1 MTWLPSQPYTG
12 RFAPTPSGPLHF
24 GSIVTALA
32 SFLEARSRQG
42 RWLLRIDDLDT
53 PRVRPGASDDIRR
66 TLQLLSLHWDG
77 EVLYQNTRHEAYQ
90 AALETLLN
98 QGLLYR
104 CDCPRKETRG
114 SPYPGTCRHRNVPLC
129 HQAALRIR
137 TDNTVI
143 LFTDQIQGEYARN
156 IQTESGDFIVQ
167 RADDIYG
174 YALTVVVDDAFQ
186 GVTEVVRGAD
196 LLASTPE
203 QILMHQYLALT
214 VPVYGHVPIVTDRY
228 GKKLSKRY
236 AATDALMESDPGSLL
251 IRALS
256 FLGQPVDAEL
266 NGADTATVIDWAL
279 KNWNIDRIPH
289 VKSLPGNPDE
299 AGVAMPDRSTWASP

>member
-32 SFLEARSRQG
+32 SFLQARTRQG

-53 PRVRPGASDDIRR
+53 PRVKPGASDDILKA
-66 TLQLLSLHWDG
+66 LQLLSLHWDG
-77 EVLYQNTRHEAYQ
+77 QVLYQSHRHEAYQ
-90 AALETLLN
+90 AAMEILLN

-114 SPYPGTCRHRNVPLC
+114 TPYPGTCRERNVPLC

-137 TDNTVI
+137 TDNSLVHFHD
-143 LFTDQIQGEYARN
+143 LIQGDYTRN
-156 IQTESGDFIVQ
+156 INAESGDFIVQ
-167 RADDIYG
+167 RADDVYG
-174 YALTVVVDDAFQ
+174 YALTVVVDDTFL
-186 GVTEVVRGAD
+186 GVTEVIRGAD

-203 QILMHQYLALT
+203 QILMHQYLGLT
-214 VPVYGHVPIVTDRY
+214 VPVYGHVPVATDPS

-236 AATDALMESDPGSLL
+236 EATDALMESDPGSLL
-251 IRALS
+251 IRALE
-256 FLGQPVDAEL
+256 FLGQQVDPQL
-266 NGADTATVIDWAL
+266 IGADTASVISWAL
-279 KNWNIDRIPH
+279 ENWNIARVPR
-289 VKSLPGNPDE
+289 VKSLPGNMD
-299 AGVAMPDRSTWASP
+299 MH